1 MFNMFNKLGFVLLL
15 FSDRKAFFYKLI
27 DIDGQMGC
35 VHAFTTQAIASK
47 FGGSKG
53 TCDEVD
59 CLVPS
64 GIKNI
69 LLVGKVYGFYC

>member
-1 MFNMFNKLGFVLLL
+1 MLKKFGFVLLL
-15 FSDRKAFFYKLI
+15 LSDRKAFFYKLI

-35 VHAFTTQAIASK
+35 VHAYTSQSIANK

-53 TCDEVD
+53 TCKEVD

-64 GIKNI
+64 GVKDI
-69 LLVGKVYGFYC
+69 LFIGKVYGFYC